1 MKNKLLL
8 QHPKHRIQA
17 LQQQLQHQK
26 RRLKEAFMLHMQAC
40 VQQLRVQ
47 SSQLHQLSPLN
58 TFTRGY
64 IIAMDSNGRAM
75 RSVKQLQVHD
85 ELVLR
90 MIDGKVVVQVTEL
103 SSNFNIE
110 SYN

>member
-1 MKNKLLL
+1 MN
-8 QHPKHRIQA
+8 
-17 LQQQLQHQK
+17 QK
-26 RRLKEAFMLHMQAC
+26 
-40 VQQLRVQ
+40 
-47 SSQLHQLSPLN
+47 SW
-58 TFTRGY
+58 Y
-64 IIAMDSNGRAM
+64 IAMDSNGRAM